1 MVSFDLSE
9 IRPVCESKKLLDYEQ
24 KKSCNYIISKF
35 SGLKNAKNA
44 KKDKMKLLMKSVTFK
59 HVIKLFLV
67 VI

>member
-1 MVSFDLSE
+1 MVSFDISE

-35 SGLKNAKNA
+35 SGLKNAK
-44 KKDKMKLLMKSVTFK
+44 KDKMKLLMKSVTFK